1 MGGYKGW
8 AADCGCLLMYN
19 RRRCSRRE
27 EGRRERVFV
36 GDGWVR
42 WVRREEEKCEGLRR
56 WDAWA
61 EHGCAESLVM
71 IGVSRV

>member
-36 GDGWVR
+36 EDGRVR
-42 WVRREEEKCEGLRR
+42 
-56 WDAWA
+56 
-61 EHGCAESLVM
+61 
-71 IGVSRV
+71 